1 MLVAVSCFAV
11 GMLLQALF
19 MLAGRFRRGDW
30 GRAAGVL
37 ATGLLGL
44 LPGKKEYEYR
54 LLEHVFFGL
63 LVAGGMFT
71 YLFRD
76 RLLTRVGG
84 RMLLAWNL
92 LLVYVAVHSGW
103 DSRLEMF
110 LLSLPTAATIFNAFS
125 DIDRDFRWKV
135 FFYAWF
141 STILVVIAVHG
152 FDIRLLDVFE
162 AKDGGVPALRSP
174 FEMIAG
180 GAAFLYIV
188 ANAWFVLAL
197 VPIPLSRTQSWS
209 SRMKEIRAHMNLLAR
224 GYVWERDEVLP
235 SLAVLVGL
243 PVALVAI
250 SYAGGNV
257 HSVVVFAIALMPLAS
272 GRVEPEPLL
281 PDGEGKPERAKRRR
295 G

>member
-125 DIDRDFRWKV
+125 DIDRDFR
-135 FFYAWF
+135 
-141 STILVVIAVHG
+141 
-152 FDIRLLDVFE
+152 
-162 AKDGGVPALRSP
+162 
-174 FEMIAG
+174 
-180 GAAFLYIV
+180 
-188 ANAWFVLAL
+188 
-197 VPIPLSRTQSWS
+197 
-209 SRMKEIRAHMNLLAR
+209 
-224 GYVWERDEVLP
+224 
-235 SLAVLVGL
+235 
-243 PVALVAI
+243 
-250 SYAGGNV
+250 
-257 HSVVVFAIALMPLAS
+257 
-272 GRVEPEPLL
+272 
-281 PDGEGKPERAKRRR
+281 
-295 G
+295 